1 MPAEAQHIH
10 QHAPSRSAYDLL
22 VIGAGVIGLSCAW
35 RAAQAGLSVLVLER
49 DEPGA
54 GATGV
59 AAGMLAPV
67 TEAEFGEEALLELNL
82 RGREL
87 WSGFAA
93 ELEELTGMPSG
104 YADSGALVVAADRD
118 DAGELHRLHDFQ
130 RRLGLDASWLSPR
143 ECRALEPGLA
153 PRVGGAIL
161 APQDGHVDPRAVVRA
176 LVAGLERAG
185 GELITGAEVTSLETE
200 GGRVTGVRAD
210 GGMSAAAG
218 AVLVA
223 AGAWSSQGAFASE
236 CGAPDVRP
244 VKGQLLELCVRR
256 GHLAPAQRLIR
267 TPRCYIVTRRRGE
280 DHAGDRV
287 VIGATVEEQG
297 FDTAVT
303 AEGVFRLLEAAWE
316 VLPEVGELELISAR
330 AGLRP
335 GTPDNAPAI
344 GRGEPDGLLWATG
357 HHRNGVLLAPLT
369 ARVIVD
375 LLRGGA
381 APEEMRAFDPARS
394 GSSQVA

>member
-49 DEPGA
+49 EEPGA

-176 LVAGLERAG
+176 LVAALERAG
-185 GELITGAEVTSLETE
+185 GELITGAEVTSL
-200 GGRVTGVRAD
+200 D
-210 GGMSAAAG
+210 SH
-218 AVLVA
+218 
-223 AGAWSSQGAFASE
+223 
-236 CGAPDVRP
+236 
-244 VKGQLLELCVRR
+244 RR
-256 GHLAPAQRLIR
+256 K
-267 TPRCYIVTRRRGE
+267 
-280 DHAGDRV
+280 
-287 VIGATVEEQG
+287 
-297 FDTAVT
+297 
-303 AEGVFRLLEAAWE
+303 
-316 VLPEVGELELISAR
+316 
-330 AGLRP
+330 P
-335 GTPDNAPAI
+335 G
-344 GRGEPDGLLWATG
+344 
-357 HHRNGVLLAPLT
+357 
-369 ARVIVD
+369 
-375 LLRGGA
+375 
-381 APEEMRAFDPARS
+381 S
-394 GSSQVA
+394 